1 MLSVR
6 LATNMHELREKR
18 MNYDVI
24 GDVHGEYDLLVAL
37 LKKLGYAQKQGV
49 WKQYNHK
56 AIFVGD
62 LVDRGPQEVATVNL
76 VRKMV
81 ESGNALCIMGN
92 HELNAIAWFTQVPHE
107 PNIFLR
113 NHNSKNY
120 KQHEAF
126 LHEVEGKNIHKEL
139 ISWFKTLPLWLNLGD
154 IRIVHACWNEKY
166 MYELQMNLGP
176 SNNQTLTEELLVVST
191 KENNDKAIKHP
202 AFFAV
207 EALCKGLEASLPNG
221 HYFID
226 KDQQKR
232 HEIRIKWWQKEFS
245 NYQEAALAPQDIVK
259 NIPDIPFIKDQ
270 RLENY
275 RGAPV
280 FFGHYSLQEEP
291 RIFTQKIAC
300 LDYLVAGKNT
310 LVAYRWQGETE
321 LENENLVVCQ

>member
-1 MLSVR
+1 
-6 LATNMHELREKR
+6 

-37 LKKLGYAQKQGV
+37 LKKLGSAQKQGV

-166 MYELQMNLGP
+166 MYELQMNLGL
-176 SNNQTLTEELLVVST
+176 SNDQTLTEELLVVST
-191 KENNDKAIKHP
+191 KENNDKAIKQHP
-202 AFFAV
+202 AFVAV

-245 NYQEAALAPQDIVK
+245 NYQEAALAPLNIVK
-259 NIPDIPFIKDQ
+259 NIPDIPFIEDP

-291 RIFTQKIAC
+291 RIFTKKIAC

-321 LENENLVVCQ
+321 LESENFVVCQ

>member
-1 MLSVR
+1 
-6 LATNMHELREKR
+6 

-191 KENNDKAIKHP
+191 KENNDKAIKQHP
-202 AFFAV
+202 AFVAV